1 MKQAPA
7 DERIRAL
14 QDAALRHPGV
24 EKGVACAGTALESTT
39 FRTRGKAFLFLRRA
53 DARLKLQQSLPAAI
67 RMAAEDPDRY
77 QAGANG
83 WVMIRW
89 GGDGAPPVK
98 VLVRW
103 IDESRRV
110 VSGEPT
116 GEKVTCRPV
125 RARLAKAASKRAG
138 SKNRRKRT

>member
-1 MKQAPA
+1 MKQESA

-24 EKGVACAGTALESTT
+24 ERGIACAGTVLESRT
-39 FRTRGKAFLFLRRA
+39 FRTRGKAFLFLRSG

-67 RMAAEDPDRY
+67 RMAADDPDRY
-77 QAGANG
+77 HADANG

-89 GGDGAPPVK
+89 GRDGAPPLRI
-98 VLVRW
+98 LVRW
-103 IDESRRV
+103 IDESRRI

-116 GEKVTCRPV
+116 GGKIRSDPV
-125 RARLAKAASKRAG
+125 PARRSKAVPRRAG
-138 SKNRRKRT
+138 SKTRRKRT